1 MRGVASLSNA
11 FAMATLPP
19 KSQRTYST
27 TKQWT
32 GEYWIDGKPI
42 YRKVIA
48 TTFPNSSKLQPIG
61 ESVDT
66 IVSLRGIKVAESGEH
81 YMFMGNGFPSSGKM
95 LLIVV
100 AYNNTEERANSIEIV
115 PKNDFDA
122 WVGQTVYLI
131 VEFTLAD

>member
-1 MRGVASLSNA
+1 
-11 FAMATLPP
+11 MAHGFVMDNLPS

-48 TTFPNSSKLQPIG
+48 TTFPNSSKVHPIG

-66 IVSLRGIKVAESGEH
+66 IVSLRGIKVSKTGEY
-81 YMFMGNGFPSSGKM
+81 YMFMGNGFPESGNM
-95 LLIVV
+95 WLLVV
-100 AYNNTEERANSIEIV
+100 AYNNTATKANSIEIL
-115 PKNDFDA
+115 PQNDYDV
-122 WVGQTVYLI
+122 WVGDTVYLI

>member
-1 MRGVASLSNA
+1 
-11 FAMATLPP
+11 MAHGFVMDNWPS

-27 TKQWT
+27 TEQWT
-32 GEYWIDGKPI
+32 GDYWIDGKPI

-48 TTFPNSSKLQPIG
+48 TTFPNSSKLLPIG

-66 IVSLRGIKVAESGEH
+66 IVSLRGIKVAQNGEH
-81 YMFMGNGFPSSGKM
+81 YMFMGNGFPVAGQM
-95 LLIVV
+95 WLIVV
-100 AYNNTEERANSIEIV
+100 AYNNNAATRANSIEIL
-115 PKNDFDA
+115 PKNGPGA

>member
-1 MRGVASLSNA
+1 
-11 FAMATLPP
+11 MAHGFVMDNLPS

-48 TTFPNSSKLQPIG
+48 TTFPNSSKLHPIG

-66 IVSLRGIKVAESGEH
+66 IVSLRGIKVAENGEH
-81 YMFMGNGFPSSGKM
+81 YMFMGNGFPSHGKM

-100 AYNNTEERANSIEIV
+100 AYNNTATRANSIEIV
-115 PKNDFDA
+115 PESDYDM

-131 VEFTLAD
+131 IEFTLAD

>member
-1 MRGVASLSNA
+1 MSNA

-48 TTFPNSSKLQPIG
+48 TTFPNSSKFHPIG

-66 IVSLRGIKVAESGEH
+66 IVSLRGIKVSKTGE
-81 YMFMGNGFPSSGKM
+81 YYVFMGNGFPESGEM
-95 LLIVV
+95 RLIVV
-100 AYNNTEERANSIEIV
+100 AYNNTATKANSIEIS
-115 PKNDFDA
+115 PLSDSDL

>member
-1 MRGVASLSNA
+1 
-11 FAMATLPP
+11 MAHGFVMDNWPS

-48 TTFPNSSKLQPIG
+48 TTFPNSSKFHPIG

-66 IVSLRGIKVAESGEH
+66 IVSLRGIKVSKTGEYYMFMSNGFPESGE
-81 YMFMGNGFPSSGKM
+81 MR
-95 LLIVV
+95 LIMV
-100 AYNNTEERANSIEIV
+100 AYNNTATKANSIEIV
-115 PKNDFDA
+115 PVNGFDG

>member
-1 MRGVASLSNA
+1 
-11 FAMATLPP
+11 MAHGFVMDNLPS

-48 TTFPNSSKLQPIG
+48 TTFPNSSKLHPIG

-66 IVSLRGIKVAESGEH
+66 IVSLRGIKVSQNGEY
-81 YMFMGNGFPSSGKM
+81 YMFMGNGFPESGKM
-95 LLIVV
+95 CLIVV
-100 AYNNTEERANSIEIV
+100 AYNNTATRANSIEIV
-115 PKNDFDA
+115 PQSGSDA
-122 WVGQTVYLI
+122 WVGQTVYFI